1 LGTVSFQFR
10 AATPSDRPAL
20 ERVIAASARE
30 LSRGDYTGEQIEAAL
45 GSAFGVDTQLVQD
58 GTYYVLEI
66 DGDIVACGG
75 WSFRATL
82 FGADGHA
89 GRSAAT
95 LDPARDAARI
105 RAFFI
110 RPDHARRG
118 IGKALLEHC
127 ENEARA
133 RGFRRTELMATL
145 PGHRLYKAAGYVG
158 EERRTYPLR
167 DGITIDFIP
176 MTKVLGTLR

>member
-1 LGTVSFQFR
+1 VSFQFR
-10 AATPSDRPAL
+10 PATPADREAL

-58 GTYYVLEI
+58 GTYYVLEL
-66 DGDIVACGG
+66 DGAIVACGG

-89 GRSAAT
+89 GRSAEI
-95 LDPARDAARI
+95 LDPAHDAARI

-110 RPDHARRG
+110 HPDQARRG

-127 ENEARA
+127 ENAARA
-133 RGFRRTELMATL
+133 RGFARAELMATL
-145 PGHRLYKAAGYVG
+145 PGHRLYRACGYVG

-167 DGITIDFIP
+167 DGVTIDFIP
-176 MTKVLGTLR
+176 MRKDLA